1 MFRLCTK
8 AERVRLQAL
17 AKEFASLLAE
27 AVKSASTPTAGEAA
41 QGNSI
46 PEPKHF
52 WLVPVLHRLAD
63 IAERLE
69 ASYCR
74 QPGVNVFENRRYMY
88 PIGQAIRL
96 ATMGTLDDDRYSQ
109 PTRFVTSVLF

>member
-1 MFRLCTK
+1 MDEQYIDRQQRCHPTMVRLCTK
-8 AERVRLQAL
+8 AERVRLKAL

-27 AVKSASTPTAGEAA
+27 AAKSASTPTAGEAA

-69 ASYCR
+69 VCALLVDGFHCNPS
-74 QPGVNVFENRRYMY
+74 RRLM
-88 PIGQAIRL
+88 
-96 ATMGTLDDDRYSQ
+96 
-109 PTRFVTSVLF
+109 